1 MNLDSI
7 SIATP
12 CNVPWSSMRGDD
24 RARFCD
30 RWSLTVH
37 NLGAFTR
44 AGAMEFIGRRE
55 GRTCINFVRRFDG
68 TVMTRDCRRGVG
80 FYVRRELAFRL
91 PRSGVQWGSLTF
103 AVGVALLLL
112 LALGTLFGDNIK
124 AIFGM
129 EAGGM
134 PMGDV
139 TLERRTDIRRPALP
153 PSETHDPRT
162 AIPGFPRRPTNSN
175 H

>member
-1 MNLDSI
+1 
-7 SIATP
+7 
-12 CNVPWSSMRGDD
+12 
-24 RARFCD
+24 
-30 RWSLTVH
+30 
-37 NLGAFTR
+37 
-44 AGAMEFIGRRE
+44 
-55 GRTCINFVRRFDG
+55 
-68 TVMTRDCRRGVG
+68 
-80 FYVRRELAFRL
+80 LAFRL